1 MFVALIDQW
10 GLWSWFVLGLALLA
24 LELVMPGMFMV
35 WIGLGAIAT
44 GLLSLAFWSDAFW
57 PWQVQALSFAALSV
71 VAILLGRRFL
81 RSDASRSDEPLL
93 NQRTA
98 SLIGRTATLQEP
110 IREGRGRIRLDDTF
124 WSVSGPDLSTGTRV
138 IVVSARGGELTV
150 DAA

>member
-1 MFVALIDQW
+1 MLMALIDQW

-44 GLLSLAFWSDAFW
+44 GLLSLAFWGDAFW

-81 RSDASRSDEPLL
+81 RADASRSDEPLL

-124 WSVSGPDLSTGTRV
+124 WSVSGPDLVTGTRV

>member
-124 WSVSGPDLSTGTRV
+124 WSVSGPDLGTGTRV